1 LPGRIVVLPE
11 TLTNRIAAG
20 EVVDRPAS
28 ILKELMENALDA
40 GATEIAV
47 DLERGGCES
56 IRVTD
61 NGEGI
66 LREDVPLAFA
76 RYATSKIGAFEDI
89 YRVHSFGFRG
99 EALPSI
105 ASISRIEM
113 TTRRASSP
121 AGTRA
126 IIEAGEVKELT
137 DAGCPVGTSLLVS
150 RIFEPVPVR
159 RKFLKSDMT
168 EQGYCLDVVTRLALM
183 QPAVKIRVSAGV
195 KMILNIPAV
204 QDLAERIALTLGQ
217 DFRRQLIPV
226 AGEIPGVRLRG
237 FVSRPEF
244 TRSSAAQIYLYVN
257 GRFIK
262 DYLLNH
268 AVMTVYRRLTEPRR
282 YPAAV
287 LGLEITPEDVDVNV
301 HPAKME
307 VRFRNPREI
316 YSLIVE
322 ALGGAI
328 GAGIT
333 PAAGAFKGPPGGGPA
348 AYASRIE
355 EALKRYRVAS
365 GPQKLLFG
373 GLTGEKSGAPAVP
386 PALHFS
392 EPVGEPGRRDERR
405 RFSDLHYIGQ
415 TAGTYLIFSGETGI
429 TLVDQHA
436 AHERILFEKLLG
448 QAQGEKAVGQR
459 LLLPEVVSLPP
470 REYHFLMETLPIL
483 EEAGIEAEPFGGDS
497 IVIKAIPALLSH
509 TEARTLI
516 LDLLADCAEASRDLP
531 LNERREKIFTSLA
544 CRGAVKANRDLTG
557 GEVTGLCRDLDAI
570 PHAFTCPHG
579 RPLAVSISLYELEKM
594 FKRR

>member
-1 LPGRIVVLPE
+1 LPGRIIVLPE

-28 ILKELMENALDA
+28 ILKELLENALDA
-40 GATEIAV
+40 GAAEIAV
-47 DLERGGCES
+47 DLEKGGCES

-66 LREDVPLAFA
+66 AREDVPLAFA

-89 YRVHSFGFRG
+89 YRIRSFGFRG

-121 AGTRA
+121 VGTRA
-126 IIEAGEVKELT
+126 VVEAGEIKELT

-159 RKFLKSDMT
+159 RKFLKGDMT
-168 EQGYCLDVVTRLALM
+168 EQGYCLDVITRLALP
-183 QPAVKIRVSAGV
+183 QQAVKIRVSAGT
-195 KMILNIPAV
+195 KSILNIPAV
-204 QDLAERIALTLGQ
+204 QDPAERIALTLGR
-217 DFRRQLIPV
+217 DFRRQLIPA
-226 AGEIPGVRLRG
+226 AGEIPGVRLSG

-257 GRFIK
+257 GRFVK
-262 DYLLNH
+262 DHLPNH
-268 AVMTVYRRLTEPRR
+268 AVMTAYRRLIEARR
-282 YPAAV
+282 YPAVV
-287 LGLEITPEDVDVNV
+287 LGLEVAPGDVDVNV

-322 ALGGAI
+322 TLGGAI

-333 PAAGAFKGPPGGGPA
+333 PAAGALKGQPSAGQAG
-348 AYASRIE
+348 YASRIE
-355 EALKRYRVAS
+355 EALKRYRVSS
-365 GPQKLLFG
+365 GPQKLFFG
-373 GLTGEKSGAPAVP
+373 SLSGEKTDAPAVSQAP
-386 PALHFS
+386 RFPEPA
-392 EPVGEPGRRDERR
+392 GEAEQREERR
-405 RFSDLHYIGQ
+405 RFSELRYIGQ
-415 TAGTYLIFSGETGI
+415 AAGTYLIFSGQEGI

-436 AHERILFEKLLG
+436 AHERILFEKLRG
-448 QAQGEKAVGQR
+448 QAQGGKAVGQR

-470 REYHFLMETLPIL
+470 REHHFLMESLPIL

-509 TEARTLI
+509 AEARTLI

-557 GEVTGLCRDLDAI
+557 PEVTRLCRDLDAI
-570 PHAFTCPHG
+570 PQAFTCPHG